1 MNLKQEDLFS
11 KCTKCNGNGVYSRRQ
26 SILGMPPA
34 LQGWESGSCDC
45 SKGIIL
51 TENGRVLQDFVKEL
65 KRAGLM

>member
-11 KCTKCNGNGVYSRRQ
+11 KCTKCNGNGGHRR
-26 SILGMPPA
+26 SISMPGMPA

-45 SKGIIL
+45 TKGIIL